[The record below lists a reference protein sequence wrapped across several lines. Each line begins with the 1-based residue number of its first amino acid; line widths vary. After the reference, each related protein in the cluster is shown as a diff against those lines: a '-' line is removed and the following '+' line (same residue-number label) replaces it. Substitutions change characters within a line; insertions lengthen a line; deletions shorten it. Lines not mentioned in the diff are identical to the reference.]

1 VDFEAVPDV
10 GALLGDAGAARVV
23 SRFGGAFRIDADR
36 R

>member
-10 GALLGDAGAARVV
+10 GALFGDAGAARVV
-23 SRFGGAFRIDADR
+23 RRFGGAFRVDASR